1 MIGIYKRVI
10 YREQFEISP
19 IEKFIAKLF
28 ALRQK
33 YKEERNDCMQTLAK
47 LIMNSLF
54 RVQIQ
59 KETNGSYESK
69 SQYWMELKCDD
80 FVLDYWKLQN

>member
-19 IEKFIAKLF
+19 IEKVLAKLF

-33 YKEERNDCMQTLAK
+33 YKEEGNDCMQTLAK

-69 SQYWMELKCDD
+69 SQYAMETKCDD
-80 FVLDYWKLQN
+80 FVLDY